1 MSDSYASRSA
11 ATIEKIMEQNS
22 TPWKL
27 FVPNQKSQQL
37 LEQSAHCIGMQATL
51 VALGVNFETVQ
62 KVNTEWMSKN
72 GTVPHFRTPLSY
84 RISKRCISVSF

>member
-1 MSDSYASRSA
+1 MFAKISR
-11 ATIEKIMEQNS
+11 KNS
-22 TPWKL
+22 IDLFCEL

-51 VALGVNFETVQ
+51 VALGINFENIQ

-72 GTVPHFRTPLSY
+72 GMVPVLVGNNTARNIASG
-84 RISKRCISVSF
+84 